1 MIRRPPT
8 RNQLLE
14 LKRNIYSVEQGKE
27 ILEKKR
33 DVLLQLIENDRKRFK
48 DVKNAFLQSC
58 TKIYSS
64 YTLTRL
70 HDGEASIS
78 LLGVSIPPS
87 RVSRRLNQAMGCK
100 YPSFFPIEDFP
111 SSTELYDPMLFSLHV
126 DMLIHDLAEARKSL
140 WEYINLHVKLRSLE
154 RELKKTLL
162 KINTMEQN
170 LIPQLEAERRQII
183 FYLNERER
191 QERFV
196 TKSWMK
202 KRELKGGN

>member
-14 LKRNIYSVEQGKE
+14 LKRNIYSFEQGKE

-33 DVLLQLIENDRKRFK
+33 DVLLQLIENDRKGFK
-48 DVKNAFLQSC
+48 DVKSAFLQSC

-140 WEYINLHVKLRSLE
+140 WEYINLHVKLKALE
-154 RELKKTLL
+154 GELRKTLL
-162 KINTMEQN
+162 RINTMEQSI
-170 LIPQLEAERRQII
+170 LPKLEKERRQIA
-183 FYLNERER
+183 LHLSERER
-191 QERFV
+191 QEQFI
-196 TKSWMK
+196 TKSWLKK
-202 KRELKGGN
+202 KRLTGR